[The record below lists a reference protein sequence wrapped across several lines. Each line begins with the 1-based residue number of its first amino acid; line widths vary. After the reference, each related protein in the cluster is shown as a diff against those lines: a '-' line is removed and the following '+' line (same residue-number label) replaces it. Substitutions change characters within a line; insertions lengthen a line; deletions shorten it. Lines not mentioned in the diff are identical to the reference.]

1 MTKPVL
7 LRLLSLLGA
16 VWLVTALAV
25 WLLADPSDNLVVA
38 RGGRGGAR
46 PDYNLALRDLR
57 PAAQALEKNTLWGLR
72 RDGSVAP
79 KPEAKK
85 AEEKLPEWRVMALV
99 AKDNEKHLLIR
110 IVGQPSATVRENE
123 RLPDGRRVI
132 RIEPKLYVVENADGE
147 EETVILTF

>member
-25 WLLADPSDNLVVA
+25 WLLADPSDNLVVT

-57 PAAQALEKNTLWGLR
+57 PAAQALEKNPLWGLR
-72 RDGSVAP
+72 RDGSVAA

-85 AEEKLPEWRVMALV
+85 AEEKPPEWHVIALV
-99 AKDNEKHLLIR
+99 AKENEKHLLIR
-110 IVGQPSATVRENE
+110 IVGQPSVTVRENE

-147 EETVILTF
+147 EENVILTF